1 MEEKLFWLGFYLKER
16 NIFKTIKY
24 FEEGIDIRE
33 IISFKKYSENEIID
47 LAKKEIE
54 RAKKENTK
62 IYFIKDKEFPEK
74 LKVISYAPLF
84 LYVKGEL
91 LKDKN
96 LIAII
101 GSRKPTS
108 YGKEV
113 AYKFSKKLAE
123 NGVGIVSGLARGIDS
138 ISHKGALDG
147 NGYTI
152 GVLGCGVNIIYP
164 AENRELFERIIK
176 SGGAI
181 ISEFPFD
188 TKPRKENFPMR
199 NRIISGLCEGIVV
212 IEAGKKSGTLITA
225 KWALNQ
231 GREVF
236 AIPGSIF
243 SSQSEGTHYLIKE
256 GANVITSP
264 EEILAYFGWGEEKNL
279 SREKIEVELTEEEKE
294 ILSLLS
300 SYPQHVEEIF
310 AKVNKSPFE
319 VLSILTEL
327 ELKGLVENLPGKYI
341 KLKVNL

>member
-74 LKVISYAPLF
+74 LKTISYAPLF
-84 LYVKGEL
+84 LYVKGKL

-123 NGVGIVSGLARGIDS
+123 NGVGIVSGFARGIDS
-138 ISHKGALDG
+138 ISHKGTLDG

-152 GVLGCGVNIIYP
+152 GVLGCGINIIYP

>member
-1 MEEKLFWLGFYLKER
+1 MEEKFLWLGFYLKER

-54 RAKKENTK
+54 RAKKEKTK

-74 LKVISYAPLF
+74 LKTISYVPLF

-91 LKDKN
+91 LRDKN

-123 NGVGIVSGLARGIDS
+123 NDIGIVSGLARGIDS

-152 GVLGCGVNIIYP
+152 GVLGCGINIIYP

-176 SGGAI
+176 NGGAI

-199 NRIISGLCEGIVV
+199 NRIISGFCEGIVV

-264 EEILAYFGWGEEKNL
+264 EEILAYFRWGEEKIL
-279 SREKIEVELTEEEKE
+279 SREKIEVELSEEEKE
-294 ILSLLS
+294 ILSFLS
-300 SYPQHVEEIF
+300 SYPQHIEEIF

-327 ELKGLVENLPGKYI
+327 ELKGLVENLPGKYV

>member
-1 MEEKLFWLGFYLKER
+1 MEIKLLWLGFYLKER
-16 NIFKTIKY
+16 NIFRNIKY
-24 FEEGIDIRE
+24 FEEGINIRE
-33 IISFKKYSENEIID
+33 LIKFKGYSENEIIN
-47 LAKKEIE
+47 LAKKELNKAE
-54 RAKKENTK
+54 KEKVK
-62 IYFIKDKEFPEK
+62 IVFIRDKEFPEK
-74 LKVISYAPLF
+74 LKTISYPPLF
-84 LYVKGEL
+84 LYVKGEFL
-91 LKDKN
+91 QDKN

-123 NGVGIVSGLARGIDS
+123 NDIGIVSGLARGIDS
-138 ISHKGALDG
+138 ISHTGALDG

-152 GVLGCGVNIIYP
+152 GVLGCGIDIVYP
-164 AENRELFERIIK
+164 AENRELFEKIVK
-176 SGGAI
+176 NGGAI
-181 ISEFPFD
+181 ISEFPFG
-188 TKPRKENFPMR
+188 TKPKKENFPMR
-199 NRIISGLCEGIVV
+199 NRIISGLCEGIII
-212 IEAGKKSGTLITA
+212 IEAGRKSGTLITA

-231 GREVF
+231 GREIF

-264 EEILAYFGWGEEKNL
+264 EEILAYFGWRKEVNLMKTEK
-279 SREKIEVELTEEEKE
+279 EVEVTEEEKE

-310 AKVNKSPFE
+310 AKLNKPPFE

-327 ELKGLVENLPGKYI
+327 ELKGLVENLPGKYV
-341 KLKVNL
+341 KLKINF